1 MPYTDTTGVYLGGQ
15 EQRLAASNS
24 PSEHKDSLDKDSFLT
39 ILVAQLTH
47 QDPLSPM
54 EDADMTS
61 QLAQFSSLEQLTNIN
76 DGISSLN
83 DTMSQND
90 ILTAVSFIGKEV
102 KAEGYKVSLNEGKS
116 STIYY
121 GFGETVSKIM
131 MNIYD
136 EEGAIV
142 RTVELGSKE
151 AGTYQYTWDG
161 KDENGN
167 KLPDGQYGVGI
178 LGEDLNGEYVMVQ
191 TEISGTVDGVVTEN
205 GTQYLRLEDGRFIN
219 MLNVKEVVNPDAPP
233 VVDPPKDG
241 EDDGED
247 GDGDGDGDGGGD
259 GGGDDGDA

>member
-1 MPYTDTTGVYLGGQ
+1 MGYVDTTGVYLGQQ
-15 EQRLAASNS
+15 EERLAASNT
-24 PSEHKDSLDKDSFLT
+24 PTEHDTSLDQDAFLS

-47 QDPLSPM
+47 QDPLNPM
-54 EDADMTS
+54 EDTDMTS

-76 DGISSLN
+76 DGISTLN
-83 DTMSQND
+83 DTMSQDD

-102 KAEGYKVSLNEGKS
+102 KAEGYKVSLNEGNA

-121 GFGETVSKIM
+121 GFGETVSSIK

-161 KDENGN
+161 KDEDGN
-167 KLPDGQYGVGI
+167 DLPDGQYGVGI
-178 LGEDLNGEYVMVQ
+178 LGQDLDGDYVMVQ

-219 MLNVKEVVNPDAPP
+219 MLNVKEVVNPDAGS
-233 VVDPPKDG
+233 VVDSTDTSDEG
-241 EDDGED
+241 S
-247 GDGDGDGDGGGD
+247 
-259 GGGDDGDA
+259 GDDTSDDTSGDTGTDA

>member
-1 MPYTDTTGVYLGGQ
+1 MGYVDTTGVYLGQQ
-15 EQRLAASNS
+15 EERLAASNT
-24 PSEHKDSLDKDSFLT
+24 PKEHDTSLDQDAFLS

-47 QDPLSPM
+47 QDPLNPM
-54 EDADMTS
+54 EDTDMTS

-76 DGISSLN
+76 KGITTLN
-83 DTMSQND
+83 DTMNQND

-102 KAEGYKVSLNEGKS
+102 KAEGYKVSLNEGNA

-121 GFGETVSKIM
+121 GFGETVSSIK

-151 AGTYQYTWDG
+151 AGTYQYSWDG

-167 KLPDGQYGVGI
+167 ALPDGQYGVGI
-178 LGEDLNGEYVMVQ
+178 LGEDLNGDYVMVQ
-191 TEISGTVDGVVTEN
+191 TEISGKVDGVVTEN

-219 MLNVKEVVNPDAPP
+219 MLNVKEVVNPDASS
-233 VVDPPKDG
+233 VVDSTDTSDEG
-241 EDDGED
+241 NGTS
-247 GDGDGDGDGGGD
+247 GDTGDTGTG
-259 GGGDDGDA
+259 A

>member
-1 MPYTDTTGVYLGGQ
+1 MGYVDTTGVYLGQQ
-15 EQRLAASNS
+15 EERLAASNT
-24 PSEHKDSLDKDSFLT
+24 PTEHDTSLDQDAFLS

-47 QDPLSPM
+47 QDPLNPM
-54 EDADMTS
+54 EDTDMTS

-76 DGISSLN
+76 DGISTLN
-83 DTMSQND
+83 DTMNQND
-90 ILTAVSFIGKEV
+90 ILTAVSFIGKEI
-102 KAEGYKVSLNEGKS
+102 KAEGYKVSLNEGNA

-121 GFGETVSKIM
+121 GFGETVSSIK

-161 KDENGN
+161 KDEDGN
-167 KLPDGQYGVGI
+167 DLPDGQYGVGI
-178 LGEDLNGEYVMVQ
+178 LGQDLDGDYVMVQ

-219 MLNVKEVVNPDAPP
+219 MLNVKEVVNPDAGS
-233 VVDPPKDG
+233 VVDSTDTSDEG
-241 EDDGED
+241 S
-247 GDGDGDGDGGGD
+247 
-259 GGGDDGDA
+259 GDDTSGDTGTDA

>member
-1 MPYTDTTGVYLGGQ
+1 MGYVDTTGVYLGQQ
-15 EQRLAASNS
+15 EERLAASNT
-24 PSEHKDSLDKDSFLT
+24 PTEHDTSLDQDAFLS

-47 QDPLSPM
+47 QDPLNPM
-54 EDADMTS
+54 EDTDMTS

-76 DGISSLN
+76 DGISTLN
-83 DTMSQND
+83 DTMNQND
-90 ILTAVSFIGKEV
+90 ILTAVSFIGKEI
-102 KAEGYKVSLNEGKS
+102 KAEGYKVSLNEGNA

-121 GFGETVSKIM
+121 GFGETVSSIK

-161 KDENGN
+161 KDEDGN
-167 KLPDGQYGVGI
+167 DLPDGQYGVGI
-178 LGEDLNGEYVMVQ
+178 LGQDLDGDYVMVQ

-219 MLNVKEVVNPDAPP
+219 MLNVKEVVNPDAGS
-233 VVDPPKDG
+233 VVDSTDTSDEG
-241 EDDGED
+241 S
-247 GDGDGDGDGGGD
+247 
-259 GGGDDGDA
+259 GDDTSDDTSGDTGTDA